1 MPSRASGH
9 FFARILETVEFSG
22 RLTGRT
28 AVIRAIGGLV
38 VVLAVLLGAYLI
50 PLPSVGRLRDWADS
64 FGPNFVW
71 IFFIGYAFISI
82 GPVPRS
88 AFTAVS
94 GLLFGP
100 LVGFVGAMLA
110 TIFAALMAFVLV
122 RRLGRERIRPYLRH
136 PVVRSVEL
144 RMERRG
150 WLAVGSLR
158 LIAAFPFSVT
168 NYVAALSAIRFVPYA
183 LATVIGVA
191 PGTAAVVILGNALA
205 GDGDPVMLAL
215 SAGLFSLG
223 IVGLILDTRLSL
235 REPTDCDVENTDKPA
250 DELLNRTG

>member
-1 MPSRASGH
+1 MP
-9 FFARILETVEFSG
+9 V
-22 RLTGRT
+22 
-28 AVIRAIGGLV
+28 
-38 VVLAVLLGAYLI
+38 
-50 PLPSVGRLRDWADS
+50 PSVGRLRDWADS
-64 FGPNFVW
+64 FGPSFVW
-71 IFFIGYAFISI
+71 IFFIGYAVVAI

-88 AFTAVS
+88 AFTAAS

-110 TIFAALMAFVLV
+110 TVFAALMAFVLV
-122 RRLGRERIRPYLRH
+122 RRFGRERIRPYLRH
-136 PVVRSVEL
+136 PVAKSVEL

-168 NYVAALSAIRFVPYA
+168 NYVAALSSIKFVPYA

-215 SAGLFSLG
+215 SAVLFSVG
-223 IVGLILDTRLSL
+223 VFGLILDTKLG
-235 REPTDCDVENTDKPA
+235 VKKPA
-250 DELLNRTG
+250 DGGVENADEPADESLPAQDAVAEVPSKKA

>member
-1 MPSRASGH
+1 MK
-9 FFARILETVEFSG
+9 FSG

-28 AVIRAIGGLV
+28 AVIRALGGLV

-71 IFFIGYAFISI
+71 IFFIGYAVIAI

-88 AFTAVS
+88 AFTAAS

-136 PVVRSVEL
+136 PVARSVEL

-168 NYVAALSAIRFVPYA
+168 NYVAALSAIKFVPYA

-223 IVGLILDTRLSL
+223 VFGLILDTRLSV
-235 REPTDCDVENTDKPA
+235 RKPTDGDVENTVKPA
-250 DELLNRTG
+250 DELSNRAG